1 MDGLAGL
8 SLRRVYTWA
17 VVCRPCPNLGTVGG
31 SLEHETPIYC
41 GPRFGPRLA
50 EMARHE
56 ASSPSRWRIAPR
68 SRLGRVWRQE
78 YVGRSALVEPVLV
91 DGWKRRQACE
101 RQRRQQRRE
110 RSDGLSAGRA
120 ATELRLHRRR
130 RLERRRQWNV
140 HVRVDRLVRVQ
151 GRQQGARDP
160 MHVHRAKRRAVG
172 TRLLQLQR
180 AHVSVRL
187 HERMH
192 DRRSR
197 IRQMQP
203 PASSARSAFERRRVV
218 RQHEQ
223 QQRRRQLFLEQL
235 GQLRVLSLARRLRV
249 SALAA

>member
-1 MDGLAGL
+1 MRSRGTREVDGLALAGP
-8 SLRRVYTWA
+8 SLRRRTWA
-17 VVCRPCPNLGTVGG
+17 VVCRPCPKLGTVGG
-31 SLEHETPIYC
+31 SLEHEPPIYWA
-41 GPRFGPRLA
+41 PRCGPRLA

-91 DGWKRRQACE
+91 DGGKRRQACE
-101 RQRRQQRRE
+101 RQRREQRE
-110 RSDGLSAGRA
+110 RSRRFSACRA
-120 ATELRLHRRR
+120 AAELRLHRRR

-140 HVRVDRLVRVQ
+140 HVRVDRLVRMQ

-160 MHVHRAKRRAVG
+160 MHVHRPKRRAVG

-187 HERMH
+187 HQRLH

-197 IRQMQP
+197 IRQVQP
-203 PASSARSAFERRRVV
+203 PASSARSAVERRRVV
-218 RQHEQ
+218 R
-223 QQRRRQLFLEQL
+223 
-235 GQLRVLSLARRLRV
+235 
-249 SALAA
+249 

>member
-1 MDGLAGL
+1 
-8 SLRRVYTWA
+8 
-17 VVCRPCPNLGTVGG
+17 
-31 SLEHETPIYC
+31 
-41 GPRFGPRLA
+41 
-50 EMARHE
+50 
-56 ASSPSRWRIAPR
+56 
-68 SRLGRVWRQE
+68 
-78 YVGRSALVEPVLV
+78 
-91 DGWKRRQACE
+91 
-101 RQRRQQRRE
+101 
-110 RSDGLSAGRA
+110 
-120 ATELRLHRRR
+120 
-130 RLERRRQWNV
+130 
-140 HVRVDRLVRVQ
+140 
-151 GRQQGARDP
+151 

-203 PASSARSAFERRRVV
+203 PTSSARSAFERRRVV

-235 GQLRVLSLARRLRV
+235 GQLRVLSLARRLRE